1 MGGWGIKRRQEEINR
16 ICITRKQRARKSE
29 NPFGYFI
36 VIKMRNNEDLNLVAE
51 GIEKRLRFE

>member
-1 MGGWGIKRRQEEINR
+1 MGGWRIKRRQEEINR
-16 ICITRKQRARKSE
+16 ICITRKQRARKE

-51 GIEKRLRFE
+51 DIEKRLRFE